1 MRYYVLNKTVLT
13 GITKKKKKSNA
24 DFANWKMPKP
34 DD

>member
-13 GITKKKKKSNA
+13 GITKKKKSNA